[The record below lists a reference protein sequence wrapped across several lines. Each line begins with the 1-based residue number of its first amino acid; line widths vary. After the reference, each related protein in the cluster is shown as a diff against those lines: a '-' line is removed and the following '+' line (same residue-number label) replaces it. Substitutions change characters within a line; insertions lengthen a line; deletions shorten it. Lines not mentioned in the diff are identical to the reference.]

1 MKIYGMSMTGT
12 VMIEAV
18 NITVI
23 DMIVITPPAIIG
35 GGMTNEETMQIRIG
49 VGRDI
54 RTTDATIKN
63 GMLEER
69 SVGNR
74 HQWEPD
80 RNITGVQSEQRSLEE
95 PNQAIF
101 GFQPGNTAEVETSNT
116 WKVYCYY
123 CRKDGHYNNYKRETT
138 DS

>member
-49 VGRDI
+49 ADRDI
-54 RTTDATIKN
+54 GTTD
-63 GMLEER
+63 
-69 SVGNR
+69 
-74 HQWEPD
+74 
-80 RNITGVQSEQRSLEE
+80 
-95 PNQAIF
+95 F
-101 GFQPGNTAEVETSNT
+101 GL
-116 WKVYCYY
+116 
-123 CRKDGHYNNYKRETT
+123 REI
-138 DS
+138 DMA

>member
-1 MKIYGMSMTGT
+1 MKKNSSGQTIVIDRSKTSNTKIDGTSMTGI
-12 VMIEAV
+12 VIIEAGT
-18 NITVI
+18 ITVI

-74 HQWEPD
+74 
-80 RNITGVQSEQRSLEE
+80 QRIINGSR
-95 PNQAIF
+95 I
-101 GFQPGNTAEVETSNT
+101 ETSRVFNQT
-116 WKVYCYY
+116 NE
-123 CRKDGHYNNYKRETT
+123 D
-138 DS
+138 